1 VTLPSMSNL
10 NLAPS
15 ASSRFIRIRFCF
27 ISRSM
32 RILC

>member
-1 VTLPSMSNL
+1 MSNL

-15 ASSRFIRIRFCF
+15 VSSKFIRIRFCF